1 MHIKCDICATDF
13 MISIFADPIYK
24 GDWPASVKERSPP
37 NLLPITPDLVR
48 PSSWLCLSGLCI
60 RVTRHLQQYSDLVQI
75 SLPRTEGGIA
85 AGPVL
90 DLCLCWP

>member
-60 RVTRHLQQYSDLVQI
+60 RVRGTFSNTVTSCK
-75 SLPRTEGGIA
+75 SLS
-85 AGPVL
+85 L
-90 DLCLCWP
+90 D

>member
-13 MISIFADPIYK
+13 MISIFADPIYM

-48 PSSWLCLSGLCI
+48 PSSCAPS
-60 RVTRHLQQYSDLVQI
+60 V
-75 SLPRTEGGIA
+75 
-85 AGPVL
+85 
-90 DLCLCWP
+90 